1 MMNLTNRQGHS
12 SLEICVAGRRLLA
25 FLFLAAVACVC
36 VAQSANPQQPSFPIY
51 EFQVKGNSVL
61 TQLAIEKVVSPF
73 TGEKKTI
80 EDVEAAR
87 LALEKTYHDAG
98 FMSVLVTIP
107 EQNVDTAMV
116 ELQVVEANVDRLII
130 KGAEYTAPSVI
141 RSRLTE
147 LTGDKPPN
155 FNTMQEQLASLNRGN
170 DLKVTPILKQGR
182 VPGTID
188 VQLDVDDQSSFHGN
202 VEANNRR
209 NSASTTDL
217 HVTAGIRYDNLFQLG
232 HSLGLTL
239 QTVPKTPDESTVWV
253 TSYSMPLNNWGANL
267 SLFMVNSK
275 SNIIIG
281 NTFID
286 GKTLGLRVSRG
297 LAGLDNYSHNLS
309 AGLDY
314 KKLRVFTIED
324 KSPPEYIPLV
334 VNYGATLLGTGRT
347 TGLDLTLTNGLR
359 GTLTDAEL
367 NFNERGRG
375 ASANFTTL
383 KTGLL
388 HTETL
393 KSWTLVA
400 KLNGMLSS
408 GILLS
413 PDQMSLGGADTVRG
427 YYEGERTGDRGYQAG
442 VELQAPALKLGS
454 GLREWNIRGLGFVE
468 GGWLYTSSR
477 PATTSSAAADAF
489 SHRLASVGLGL
500 RVQAPQGFV
509 IDADIA
515 RTLVKGDVT
524 PSGQSRL
531 SFRVLWSY

>member
-1 MMNLTNRQGHS
+1 M
-12 SLEICVAGRRLLA
+12 AA
-25 FLFLAAVACVC
+25 FACVC
-36 VAQSANPQQPSFPIY
+36 FAQNAKPQQPSFPIY

-87 LALEKTYHDAG
+87 LALEKTYQDAG

-107 EQNVDTAMV
+107 EQNVDTAVV

-147 LTGDKPPN
+147 LTGEKPPN
-155 FNTMQEQLASLNRGN
+155 FNTMQEQLAVLNRGN
-170 DLKVTPILKQGR
+170 DMKVTPILKQGR

-209 NSASTTDL
+209 NASSTTDL
-217 HVTAGIRYDNLFQLG
+217 HMVAGMRYDNLFQLG

-239 QTVPKTPDESTVWV
+239 QTVPKNPKESTVWV
-253 TSYSMPLNNWGANL
+253 TNYSMPLNSWGANL
-267 SLFMVNSK
+267 SLFAVNSK
-275 SNIIIG
+275 SNTISG
-281 NTFID
+281 STLTD
-286 GKTLGLRVSRG
+286 GQTLGFRVSKG
-297 LAGLDNYSHNLS
+297 LTGLDNYSHNLS

-314 KKLRVFTIED
+314 KKLRVFVVED
-324 KSPPEYIPLV
+324 KSPPEYVPLV

-347 TGLDLTLTNGLR
+347 TGFDLTLTNGLR
-359 GTLTDAEL
+359 GAITNAEL
-367 NFNERGRG
+367 NFNDRGRG

-383 KTGLL
+383 KSGLL

-393 KSWTLVA
+393 KSWTMVA
-400 KLNGMLSS
+400 KLNGMLTT

-413 PDQMSLGGADTVRG
+413 SEQMSMGGADSVRG
-427 YYEGERTGDRGYQAG
+427 YFEGESAGDRGFQAG
-442 VELQAPALKLGS
+442 VELQAPARKLGS
-454 GLREWNIRGLGFVE
+454 GLSEWNIRGLGFVE
-468 GGWLYTSSR
+468 GGSLYTFSR
-477 PATTSSAAADAF
+477 PATTKYPTTTAASSQ
-489 SHRLASVGLGL
+489 RLASLGLGL
-500 RVQAPQGFV
+500 RVQAPKGFMV
-509 IDADIA
+509 DADLA
-515 RTLVKGDVT
+515 RTLIEGDST
-524 PSGQSRL
+524 PSGKSRL
-531 SFRVLWSY
+531 TLRAVWSY

>member
-1 MMNLTNRQGHS
+1 
-12 SLEICVAGRRLLA
+12 
-25 FLFLAAVACVC
+25 
-36 VAQSANPQQPSFPIY
+36 
-51 EFQVKGNSVL
+51 
-61 TQLAIEKVVSPF
+61 
-73 TGEKKTI
+73 
-80 EDVEAAR
+80 
-87 LALEKTYHDAG
+87 
-98 FMSVLVTIP
+98 
-107 EQNVDTAMV
+107 
-116 ELQVVEANVDRLII
+116 
-130 KGAEYTAPSVI
+130 
-141 RSRLTE
+141 
-147 LTGDKPPN
+147 
-155 FNTMQEQLASLNRGN
+155 
-170 DLKVTPILKQGR
+170 
-182 VPGTID
+182 
-188 VQLDVDDQSSFHGN
+188 
-202 VEANNRR
+202 
-209 NSASTTDL
+209 
-217 HVTAGIRYDNLFQLG
+217 LFQLG

-253 TSYSMPLNNWGANL
+253 TNYSMPLNTWGANL

-275 SNIIIG
+275 SNIISG

-347 TGLDLTLTNGLR
+347 TGLDVTLTNGLR

-413 PDQMSLGGADTVRG
+413 SEQMSMGGADTVRG
-427 YYEGERTGDRGYQAG
+427 YLEGERTGDRGYLAG
-442 VELQAPALKLGS
+442 LELQAPAVKVGS
-454 GLREWNIRGLGFVE
+454 GMREWNVRGLGFVE
-468 GGWLYTSSR
+468 GGWLYTLYR
-477 PATTSSAAADAF
+477 PATTKYGASLAD
-489 SHRLASVGLGL
+489 SHRLGSVGLGL

-515 RTLVKGDVT
+515 RTLIKGDST
-524 PSGQSRL
+524 QSGKSRL
-531 SFRVLWSY
+531 SLRVVWSY